1 MARELIL
8 SLNKKS
14 STFAI
19 SKIDRKKLYGYKK
32 RAYLDEK
39 GNECLRA
46 NLEEET
52 GIVFEN
58 GDFNSCY
65 LDHKGNFIETKNLEA
80 IDDTGKTVDRKES
93 TLGKDVELSKLSIED
108 ALNLKVNSVYLLEP
122 KEFDG
127 DLQSKLDGGE
137 IYSFPFNYYADFK
150 LEDALILKGEKDYY
164 ALIGRK
170 TECTWIGED
179 NENLPNEVEEFEDDD
194 LDFEMMS

>member
-19 SKIDRKKLYGYKK
+19 SKVDRKKLYGYKK
-32 RAYLDEK
+32 RIYLDEK
-39 GNECLRA
+39 GNECSRA

-52 GIVFEN
+52 GIVFES

-65 LDHKGNFIETKNLEA
+65 LDNKGNFIETKNLEA

-93 TLGKDVELSKLSIED
+93 TLGKEVELSNLSVEE

-122 KEFDG
+122 KEFDK
-127 DLQSKLDGGE
+127 DLQSKLDDGE

-150 LEDALILKGEKDYY
+150 LEDALILKGEKEYY

-179 NENLPNEVEEFEDDD
+179 NDNLPTEVEEFEDDD
-194 LDFEMMS
+194 LDFEMM

>member
-19 SKIDRKKLYGYKK
+19 SKVDRKKLYGYKK
-32 RAYLDEK
+32 RTYLDEK
-39 GNECLRA
+39 GIECSRA

-52 GIVFEN
+52 WIVFES
-58 GDFNSCY
+58 GDYNSCY
-65 LDHKGNFIETKNLEA
+65 LDNNGNFIETKNLEA
-80 IDDTGKTVDRKES
+80 IDDKGKVVDRKES
-93 TLGKDVELSKLSIED
+93 TLGKEVELSNLSVED

-122 KEFDG
+122 KELDK
-127 DLQSKLDGGE
+127 DLQSKLDEGE

-179 NENLPNEVEEFEDDD
+179 NDNLPTEVEEFEDDD
-194 LDFEMMS
+194 LDFEMM